1 MHFRTIIYIP
11 VQKFLLKHFFS
22 VLSFPF
28 SGSPVHSD
36 PFRDL
41 GAHLLREPALR
52 QGLALPLQRL
62 RGKGTESSLSRE
74 PPQPPSPAPHQLGA
88 LTPYL
93 ARSR

>member
-1 MHFRTIIYIP
+1 MQRGTHGPGRQGGERVDRVART
-11 VQKFLLKHFFS
+11 H
-22 VLSFPF
+22 
-28 SGSPVHSD
+28 
-36 PFRDL
+36 L